1 MLSKEVIASSRNWK
15 EFGPKVASTA
25 WYQGFAKATHKVLV
39 ADGSSAIE
47 DLQAKWFSDYTR
59 VLDIMLALSYSLA
72 AARALHSQ
80 REPA

>member
-1 MLSKEVIASSRNWK
+1 
-15 EFGPKVASTA
+15 
-25 WYQGFAKATHKVLV
+25 VLV

-47 DLQAKWFSDYTR
+47 DLQAQWFSDHTS